1 MFDVELEP
9 DEPDDEVV
17 AMLLPLSLALLLR
30 PPSIDWFKL
39 PIRGFLK
46 GLEGFVIFGWFEV
59 TADEAELEKV
69 RKCVEEACDPA
80 DCRRTL
86 RLWPPWWLLFEAVAL
101 EEESP
106 LEVDIA
112 ELR

>member
-46 GLEGFVIFGWFEV
+46 GLEGFVTTKKLKHVKIQPFFKERHKIFKSTHSLVG
-59 TADEAELEKV
+59 
-69 RKCVEEACDPA
+69 
-80 DCRRTL
+80 L
-86 RLWPPWWLLFEAVAL
+86 RLLPMRLNWRKFANAL
-101 EEESP
+101 RRRVIRP
-106 LEVDIA
+106 TA
-112 ELR
+112 AGR

>member
-1 MFDVELEP
+1 MFDVDELPEP

-46 GLEGFVIFGWFEV
+46 GLEGFV
-59 TADEAELEKV
+59 TANKKV
-69 RKCVEEACDPA
+69 IKINCSC
-80 DCRRTL
+80 
-86 RLWPPWWLLFEAVAL
+86 F
-101 EEESP
+101 
-106 LEVDIA
+106 
-112 ELR
+112 

>member
-46 GLEGFVIFGWFEV
+46 GLEGFV
-59 TADEAELEKV
+59 TTKKN
-69 RKCVEEACDPA
+69 RKHVE
-80 DCRRTL
+80 
-86 RLWPPWWLLFEAVAL
+86 
-101 EEESP
+101 
-106 LEVDIA
+106 I
-112 ELR
+112 